1 MRYVVAVGVLLV
13 LITGL
18 AGIKY
23 RQISTLIQFGEAAQ
37 QAGPPPEAVGTAV
50 AGKDAWQGALSAV
63 GSVAAARGVTI
74 ANEVPGVVKAIRFE
88 SGARVKPGQ
97 VLVELDS
104 SVEQAQLA
112 AAQAR
117 LELATA
123 SAARTRKLVEG
134 GAATQAQRES
144 EDAQLNTAAA
154 DVAALRAQIAKKT
167 VRAPFGGR
175 LGIRQVNLG
184 QYLTPGTSLTVL
196 ESLGSVYVD
205 FTLPQQQAGDVVVG
219 AVVNVTVAG
228 AAPGEAP
235 LSGKI
240 AAIDPNLD
248 DRTRSLRLRAS
259 LDNAQERLQPGMF
272 VNVSVV
278 MPEREPVVTVPATAI
293 VHAPYGDSLFVVED
307 KKDEKGVAVKGPDGD
322 PVKVARQQFV
332 RVGSARGDFV
342 AIEDGL
348 AGGEVVVSLGAF
360 KLHNGVPI
368 VVNND
373 VKLDPSTSPR
383 PANR

>member
-50 AGKDAWQGALSAV
+50 AGKNAWQGALSAV

-205 FTLPQQQAGDVVVG
+205 FTLPQQQAGDVEVG

-278 MPEREPVVTVPATAI
+278 MPDREPVVTVPATAI

-307 KKDEKGVAVKGPDGD
+307 KKDDKGVAVKGPDGN

-348 AGGEVVVSLGAF
+348 TGGEVVVSLGAF

>member
-88 SGARVKPGQ
+88 SGARVKAGQ

-205 FTLPQQQAGDVVVG
+205 FTLPQQQAGDVEVG

-278 MPEREPVVTVPATAI
+278 MPDREPVVTVPATAI

-307 KKDEKGVAVKGPDGD
+307 KKDDKGVAVKGPDGN